1 VVEFGGGKFNAMAAK
16 VTAQARIEKIVTR
29 ILSDTQEKEASKI
42 AAWKKPTDDLR
53 RLMTHDYVRSLRKNL
68 PYRELK
74 ALVAAFSNRL
84 PGFNQEVVGMMP
96 TNQLAEWATALD
108 LHFKASP
115 NDGDDG
121 LALRGFYVT
130 RKEGILKRPLIYVNT
145 AHHPL
150 AVSSTFCHEV
160 GHHMSSEILGEKEE
174 TPVHFF
180 FDADYASHLEE
191 PGELAADVMVSI
203 AGYPEPIARKI
214 FATEW
219 EGLVAKAKDLSE
231 DALLDVRQHIRKA
244 YGFELTDRI
253 QAPQMLHYLS
263 GMIHYAK
270 LRWAL
275 LVEYDI

>member
-1 VVEFGGGKFNAMAAK
+1 
-16 VTAQARIEKIVTR
+16 
-29 ILSDTQEKEASKI
+29 
-42 AAWKKPTDDLR
+42 
-53 RLMTHDYVRSLRKNL
+53 
-68 PYRELK
+68 
-74 ALVAAFSNRL
+74 
-84 PGFNQEVVGMMP
+84 
-96 TNQLAEWATALD
+96 
-108 LHFKASP
+108 
-115 NDGDDG
+115 
-121 LALRGFYVT
+121 
-130 RKEGILKRPLIYVNT
+130 
-145 AHHPL
+145 
-150 AVSSTFCHEV
+150 
-160 GHHMSSEILGEKEE
+160 MSSEILGEKED

-180 FDADYASHLEE
+180 FDADYASHLDE

-231 DALLDVRQHIRKA
+231 DALLDVRRHLREA
-244 YGFELTDRI
+244 YGFKLTDQV